1 MTQKQIPGYTR
12 SGAYWYL
19 DADGTGPYGVDNTG
33 APYLIGAGG
42 GGGGGSGSPGIDGIL
57 VQDSTS
63 AQGILRTIDTAGVI
77 TTQYVHFDGTPW
89 TPSLPVTAVNTSAG
103 MATSS
108 NQSTQITAE
117 QAIQAGVGAPGD
129 AAAGSDVASG
139 SSISFLKRLAARITA
154 LIAVFNPGTSVSSTA
169 AEAGHVLKASAGTLF
184 SASVYNGAAIAQ
196 WYQIHDSA
204 AAPAAN
210 AVPKMAI
217 KVAAGGNGN
226 FDYGLRGRSF
236 ANGIY
241 VTNSTSAMTYVAGAA
256 DSLFD
261 GSIA

>member
-1 MTQKQIPGYTR
+1 MILQVPGY
-12 SGAYWYL
+12 AYQVQNGCWFK
-19 DADGTGPYGVDNTG
+19 DADGSGPYGMDGSTSPPT
-33 APYLIGAGG
+33 PYLMGKTPTGGGAG
-42 GGGGGSGSPGIDGIL
+42 DA
-57 VQDSTS
+57 S
-63 AQGILRTIDTAGVI
+63 AA
-77 TTQYVHFDGTPW
+77 
-89 TPSLPVTAVNTSAG
+89 
-103 MATSS
+103 
-108 NQSTQITAE
+108 NQATQITAE

-169 AEAGHVLKASAGTLF
+169 AEAGRVLKASAGTLF

-226 FDYGLRGRSF
+226 FDYGMRGRAF

-241 VTNSTSAMTYVAGAA
+241 ITNSTSAMTYVAGAA